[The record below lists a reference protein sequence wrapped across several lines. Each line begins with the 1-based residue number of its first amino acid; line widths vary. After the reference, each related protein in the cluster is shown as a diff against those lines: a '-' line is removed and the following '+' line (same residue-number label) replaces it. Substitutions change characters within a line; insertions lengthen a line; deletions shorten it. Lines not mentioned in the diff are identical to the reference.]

1 MGYISPQSRHSG
13 NPCDS
18 DSAFQ
23 CGNYRNYGRECV
35 SHFIKTS
42 VLEAAVLQSIQ
53 TVSRYVLENEE
64 EFISQLKALWS
75 QQKSKQTG
83 TGQQEL
89 EEAGKRVQELD
100 SMIQNLYESSMKGL
114 LPERQVQR
122 MIQQYDEEQI
132 LLERRIGE
140 LQEQMKQEEVKKVET
155 ERFIALVKKY
165 RDCGEVTDTMLYDS
179 LQSSHEELA
188 EQLVSVKEEL
198 KPMKEIRY
206 WVGKVLTPEQ
216 AEVEKKP
223 EPKHSV
229 TEQMKYLKEQEK
241 QTPEQKSPRQKQQ
254 NMEL

>member
-1 MGYISPQSRHSG
+1 MK
-13 NPCDS
+13 
-18 DSAFQ
+18 A
-23 CGNYRNYGRECV
+23 V
-35 SHFIKTS
+35 SQ
-42 VLEAAVLQSIQ
+42 AV
-53 TVSRYVLENEE
+53 VY
-64 EFISQLKALWS
+64 LKAHELFTLEDLDEALQEVNARVTS
-75 QQKSKQTG
+75 TSTAMKKAEKRMQTITGIQKAVDTCQTHKAVHDKYLRIG
-83 TGQQEL
+83 WKARQAVFAETH
-89 EEAGKRVQELD
+89 KDELD
-100 SMIQNLYESSMKGL
+100 SFNKAYRYLKKQGVDLN
-114 LPERQVQR
+114 V
-122 MIQQYDEEQI
+122 D
-132 LLERRIGE
+132 LEA
-140 LQEQMKQEEVKKVET
+140 LQT
-155 ERFIALVKKY
+155 E
-165 RDCGEVTDTMLYDS
+165 YDS